1 VYDAADDATII
12 YSLHTANTCRQMR
25 LDPLPLLVAQ
35 PEKVPAHDPDFSKKR
50 IRIVFSAPKN

>member
-12 YSLHTANTCRQMR
+12 YSLHTANICRQMR

-35 PEKVPAHDPDFSKKR
+35 PEKVPAHDPDPPKKR
-50 IRIVFSAPKN
+50 IRIVFSALKN

>member
-1 VYDAADDATII
+1 
-12 YSLHTANTCRQMR
+12 MR

-50 IRIVFSAPKN
+50 IRIVFSPLKN

>member
-12 YSLHTANTCRQMR
+12 YSLHTTNICRQMR

-35 PEKVPAHDPDFSKKR
+35 PEKVPAHDPDPSQKR
-50 IRIVFSAPKN
+50 IRIVFSALKN